1 MILLDTHVLVWYLV
15 EPEKMSP
22 TSRKVATTGFRE
34 EGVGI
39 ADITLWEVAMLVE
52 KKRLIFNKDVEEWLG
67 DLNSLPNFSRVRIS
81 PSIAALSTRLPGDFH
96 HDPADRMI
104 VATAIDLAVP
114 LVTKDQRIQDYPYV
128 KTIW

>member
-22 TSRKVATTGFRE
+22 TSREVATTGFRE